1 MVSTVV
7 ILKGHKFDLWPSYNH
22 VIMCFMIDFELDCL
36 QAVLNWRTNFIS
48 VGGRYSQGSCHTN
61 NKGPGCLAF
70 TLNTKRSVR
79 QLGCPHQTSLEI

>member
-36 QAVLNWRTNFIS
+36 QAVLNWRSNFIS
-48 VGGRYSQGSCHTN
+48 VGGRYSQGRCHRH
-61 NKGPGCLAF
+61 NKGPGC
-70 TLNTKRSVR
+70 NIWCS
-79 QLGCPHQTSLEI
+79 PEIPNALSGSWVVHIRLP